1 MTRKNRSDVVAAA
14 RVLFAEQGFHGT
26 SMRDLGK
33 ELGLMGSSL
42 YSHVVSKDELLVDVV
57 REASSCFQVLADDV
71 RQMPGTAAR
80 SALQMRQQGG

>member
-42 YSHVVSKDELLVDVV
+42 YSHVVSLSLIHI
-57 REASSCFQVLADDV
+57 
-71 RQMPGTAAR
+71 
-80 SALQMRQQGG
+80 